1 MKIFEKAMEIRN
13 LLEGMNTKGQLISS
27 SYSYIEKKLEIH
39 VYSADDFIKIAE
51 ENRKRYKVKPFD
63 SEYGYDS
70 KYKFTTEHEGVEFLT
85 LANSEEYEY
94 ILDKLF

>member
-1 MKIFEKAMEIRN
+1 MIEKAMQIKN
-13 LLEGMNTKGQLISS
+13 LLEGMNTKDQLISS
-27 SYSYIEKKLEIH
+27 SYNYIEKKLEIH
-39 VYSADDFIKIAE
+39 VYGVDEFIKIAE

-70 KYKFTTEHEGVEFLT
+70 KYKFTTEHEGVEFFT